1 MIVSEY
7 YPEMFQRKRGKKDHE
22 EWGKIK
28 SMILLELMKEPDT
41 RSGLKLKVNEQLK
54 REGSLPISIKT
65 VVRHLRNPDKTGLI
79 DLGIVRERNGLLELS
94 LTTPRKIAKF
104 IDELSK
110 NKTIGPRVSYFIDRI
125 FAEAFLSPYGDK
137 FINGFRIESYLKEG
151 INNKLEELN
160 FDRNQYHGLF
170 FDDITFNLVDAILSG
185 KEYSP
190 QEDTLEIIRKMDLL
204 SVVIGASNEI
214 RGEIDTLFK
223 VNYVLQVLNKINLYE
238 KSRYD
243 EELKYLINLLDVTV
257 FHLSNKEIMEFK
269 PNDTLSLEE
278 FTALLEKFKDLL
290 VKAISGQFTEDRS
303 FNWKYAILKDHN
315 INGGPAGVE
324 FGYSFWLI
332 EALLRPMNSVRVVHR
347 GLAWLTEAFF
357 RQIYFYGRN
366 TVLIEDDKEY
376 WDLRK
381 KKGLK
386 SDDLY
391 INYGSLGVFK
401 ENLES

>member
-1 MIVSEY
+1 MSDEHLEESEKK
-7 YPEMFQRKRGKKDHE
+7 KRLQGKHE
-22 EWGKIK
+22 EWGEIK
-28 SMILLELMKEPDT
+28 SRVLLELMKGPDT
-41 RSGLKLKVNEQLK
+41 RSGLKLKLNEQFK
-54 REGSLPISIKT
+54 KEGYKPITIKT
-65 VVRHLRNPDKTGLI
+65 IVYHLRDPKKNGLI
-79 DLGIVRERNGLLELS
+79 DIGIVEEKNGLLKLS

-151 INNKLEELN
+151 INNKLEELK
-160 FDRNQYHGLF
+160 FDKNQYHGLF
-170 FDDITFNLVDAILSG
+170 FGDITFHLVDAMRRG

-190 QEDTLEIIRKMDLL
+190 QEDTLEIMRKMDLL
-204 SVVIGASNEI
+204 SVVIGASKEI

-223 VNYVLQVLNKINLYE
+223 INYVLQVLSKIKLYE
-238 KSRYD
+238 KSWYD

-269 PNDTLSLEE
+269 LNDTLSLEE
-278 FTALLEKFKDLL
+278 FTTLLEKFKDLL
-290 VKAISGQFTEDRS
+290 FKAISGQFAEDRS
-303 FNWKYAILKDHN
+303 FNWKYAILKDDD
-315 INGGPAGVE
+315 INGGPAGLE
-324 FGYSFWLI
+324 HAYSFWLL
-332 EALLRPMNSVRVVHR
+332 EGLLRPMRKVRVVHR
-347 GLAWLTEAFF
+347 GLAWLTEALF
-357 RQIYFYGRN
+357 RQIHFYGRD
-366 TVLIEDDKEY
+366 TIFIEDDKEY

-391 INYGSLGVFK
+391 INYGSFEVFK

>member
-1 MIVSEY
+1 MSDEHLEESEKK
-7 YPEMFQRKRGKKDHE
+7 KRLQGKHE
-22 EWGKIK
+22 EWGEIK
-28 SMILLELMKEPDT
+28 SRILLELMKDPET
-41 RSGLKLKVNEQLK
+41 RSGLKLKLNEQFK
-54 REGSLPISIKT
+54 KEGYKPITIKT
-65 VVRHLRNPDKTGLI
+65 IVYHLRDPKKNGLI
-79 DLGIVRERNGLLELS
+79 DIGIVEEKNGLLKLS

-110 NKTIGPRVSYFIDRI
+110 NKTIGPRVSYFIDRV

-137 FINGFRIESYLKEG
+137 FINGFRIESYLKER
-151 INNKLEELN
+151 INNRLEELK
-160 FDRNQYHGLF
+160 FDSNQYHGLF

-190 QEDTLEIIRKMDLL
+190 LEDTLEIMRKMDLL

-223 VNYVLQVLNKINLYE
+223 VNYVLQVLNKIKLYE

-243 EELKYLINLLDVTV
+243 EELKYLVNLLDVTV
-257 FHLSNKEIMEFK
+257 FHLSNNEIMEFK

-290 VKAISGQFTEDRS
+290 VKAISGQFTEDYS

-332 EALLRPMNSVRVVHR
+332 EALLRPMRKVRVIHR

-357 RQIYFYGRN
+357 RQIYFYGRD
-366 TVLIEDDKEY
+366 TIFIEDDKEY
-376 WDLRK
+376 WDLRE

-386 SDDLY
+386 SDNLY
-391 INYGSLGVFK
+391 INYGSFGVFK
-401 ENLES
+401 ENLKS